1 MIKKMT
7 TCSSS
12 SNSFST
18 SEASVSCGNKSIN
31 MVEAEGIGCCP
42 TEIEADL
49 SVRLANQGL
58 PWLVMWADERS
69 ASVA

>member
-1 MIKKMT
+1 MLL
-7 TCSSS
+7 
-12 SNSFST
+12 FPV
-18 SEASVSCGNKSIN
+18 ENKSIN
-31 MVEAEGIGCCP
+31 TVEEEEIGCCP